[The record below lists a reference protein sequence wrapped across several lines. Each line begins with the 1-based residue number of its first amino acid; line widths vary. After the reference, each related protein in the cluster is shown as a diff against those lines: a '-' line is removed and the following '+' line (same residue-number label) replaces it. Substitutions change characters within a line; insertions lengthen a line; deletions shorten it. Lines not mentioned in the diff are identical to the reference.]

1 MLTNKA
7 LAYTLLL
14 LLSILAVPLAS
25 SADGSIPLTDYTY
38 YDESV
43 PLMEYTYYEVADGYF
58 LNVNEVDTYSNTVGI
73 SVTYGGVVLLDQ
85 FYGPGTHFSYDDDKV
100 TIDFDID
107 SLYTDAYYID
117 YMVISNVEVSS
128 AAMSDTGVITV
139 ESTGSIAV
147 STYPDGVDVYLDGY
161 YMGTT
166 GFDYFWIYDVQEGTH
181 YIGLYKTDYQSVE
194 ESIYVYAGQDNYYS
208 RTLSTSTAVSG
219 TGYGDTS
226 QNGDAIYGILGLL
239 IIVGVIFVP
248 LLFIVLLLKSK
259 KKGTK
264 EKKTIM
270 PSAAPV
276 TQPPPPVT
284 KVQEKKSESVNKPP
298 VAVKDGIPIV
308 VKSAFQYT
316 GASIQYKVKVENL
329 STEPIGDVKVELFVP
344 DVFFLPEKEKTISML
359 EPGESKTAT
368 FEIRPTGEC
377 GNCAV
382 SGSLTYYDYSLR
394 KRRKGDIVS
403 KMVSIICPVLRRREI
418 NEDLWRQKV
427 TRMLVAEEES
437 LDLDIPAEN
446 LFDIATR
453 VLRDLNLYMLKPET
467 TSTPQL
473 FTGVARFF
481 AEGVTGMEYAAYV
494 EVVGKR
500 KSRLIL
506 KAWAQKEEA
515 LTGFYHKML
524 EEIEKRTDVNL
535 FVDTSTTQYNITS
548 TTTIQDSVIQRS
560 TIGAGKKKCPKCG
573 ADVEEGEK
581 FCMQCGEKLD

>member
-1 MLTNKA
+1 MRTNKFFCYA
-7 LAYTLLL
+7 LLL
-14 LLSILAVPLAS
+14 LLSLLA
-25 SADGSIPLTDYTY
+25 IPLVSAAED
-38 YDESV
+38 SI

-73 SVTYGGVVLLDQ
+73 SVTYGSNVLLDQ
-85 FYGPGTHFSYDDDKV
+85 FYSPGNHFSYKDSKV
-100 TIDFDID
+100 SIDFDID
-107 SLYTDAYYID
+107 SFYTDAYYLD
-117 YMVISNVEVSS
+117 YVVISNIEVS
-128 AAMSDTGVITV
+128 TGGN
-139 ESTGSIAV
+139 TGSIAV
-147 STYPDGVDVYLDGY
+147 STSPPGVEVYLDDY

-166 GFDYFWIYDVQEGTH
+166 GSDYFWIYDVQEGTH
-181 YIGLYKTDYQSVE
+181 AIGLSKIGYQSVG
-194 ESIYVYAGQDNYYS
+194 ESIYVYAGEVYYYP
-208 RTLSTSTAVSG
+208 RTLSTVTG
-219 TGYGDTS
+219 TYGTEYSDTPS
-226 QNGDAIYGILGLL
+226 NGDSMPGLL
-239 IIVGVIFVP
+239 IILGVILVP

-264 EKKTIM
+264 EKKTVTPVVINKVTE
-270 PSAAPV
+270 PAPAIV
-276 TQPPPPVT
+276 QSGPVVSRSPPPV
-284 KVQEKKSESVNKPP
+284 KVQEKKPEVVSKPP
-298 VAVKDGIPIV
+298 VAVNNGIPIA

-329 STEPIGDVKVELFVP
+329 SAEPIGDIKVGLFVP
-344 DVFFLPEKEKTISML
+344 EVFYLQEKEKTISML
-359 EPGESKTAT
+359 EPRESKTVT

-377 GNCAV
+377 GECAV
-382 SGSLTYYDYSLR
+382 SGSITYYDYSQR

-418 NEDLWRQKV
+418 NEDVWRQKV
-427 TRMLVAEEES
+427 SRMLVAEEES

-446 LFDIATR
+446 LFDISTR
-453 VLRDLNLYMLKPET
+453 VLRDLNLYMLDPET

-481 AEGVTGMEYAAYV
+481 AEGVAGMEYAAYV

-548 TTTIQDSVIQRS
+548 TTNIQDSVIQRS
-560 TIGAGKKKCPKCG
+560 TIGGGKKKCPKCG
-573 ADVEEGEK
+573 RDVEEGEK

>member
-1 MLTNKA
+1 MRTNKFFCYA
-7 LAYTLLL
+7 LLL
-14 LLSILAVPLAS
+14 LLSLLAIPLAS
-25 SADGSIPLTDYTY
+25 SAEDSI
-38 YDESV
+38 

-73 SVTYGGVVLLDQ
+73 SVTYGSNVLLNQ
-85 FYGPGTHFSYDDDKV
+85 FYSPGNHFSYKDSKV
-100 TIDFDID
+100 SIDFDID
-107 SLYTDAYYID
+107 SLYTDAYYLD
-117 YMVISNVEVSS
+117 YVVISNIEVS
-128 AAMSDTGVITV
+128 TGGN
-139 ESTGSIAV
+139 TGSIAV
-147 STYPDGVDVYLDGY
+147 STSPPGVEVYLDDY

-166 GFDYFWIYDVQEGTH
+166 GSDYFWIYDVQEGTH
-181 YIGLYKTDYQSVE
+181 TIGLSKIGYQSVG
-194 ESIYVYAGQDNYYS
+194 ESIYVYAGEVYYYP
-208 RTLSTSTAVSG
+208 RTLSTVTDTYG
-219 TGYGDTS
+219 TGYSDTPS
-226 QNGDAIYGILGLL
+226 NGDPMPGLL
-239 IIVGVIFVP
+239 IILAVILVP

-264 EKKTIM
+264 EKKTVTPVVINKVTE
-270 PSAAPV
+270 PAPAIV
-276 TQPPPPVT
+276 QSGPVVSRSPPPV
-284 KVQEKKSESVNKPP
+284 KVQEKKPEVVSKPP
-298 VAVKDGIPIV
+298 VAVNNGIPIT

-329 STEPIGDVKVELFVP
+329 SAEPIGDIKVGLFVP
-344 DVFFLPEKEKTISML
+344 EVFYLQEKEKTISML
-359 EPGESKTAT
+359 EPRESKTVT

-377 GNCAV
+377 GECAV
-382 SGSLTYYDYSLR
+382 SGSITYYDYSQR

-418 NEDLWRQKV
+418 NEDVWRQKV
-427 TRMLVAEEES
+427 SRMLVAEEES

-446 LFDIATR
+446 LFDISTR
-453 VLRDLNLYMLKPET
+453 VLRDLNLYMLDPET

-481 AEGVTGMEYAAYV
+481 AEGVAGMEYAAYV

-548 TTTIQDSVIQRS
+548 TTNIQDSVIQRS
-560 TIGAGKKKCPKCG
+560 TIGGGKKKCPKCG
-573 ADVEEGEK
+573 RDVEEGEK